1 LVVDTEDD
9 HDQAVVNPL
18 AKLSPKITLALP
30 DPLDPL
36 VAGVPVVVAG
46 EPVVAVVAVVV
57 VVVVVLGV
65 GSPVVA
71 VVADVA
77 VVAAVVAAVVVVVVV
92 VVAAAVVAEL
102 PVTPEPDEPLM
113 LMSMHEVYGADP
125 GLKIQYH
132 NIT

>member
-1 LVVDTEDD
+1 VLVVDTEDD

-18 AKLSPKITLALP
+18 AKLSPKITFALP

-71 VVADVA
+71 VVAEVA
-77 VVAAVVAAVVVVVVV
+77 VVAAVVAVVVVVVV

>member
-18 AKLSPKITLALP
+18 AKLSPKITFALP

-46 EPVVAVVAVVV
+46 EPVVAVV
-57 VVVVVLGV
+57 
-65 GSPVVA
+65 
-71 VVADVA
+71 
-77 VVAAVVAAVVVVVVV
+77 AVVVVVVV

>member
-1 LVVDTEDD
+1 MVDTEDD

-46 EPVVAVVAVVV
+46 EPVVAVVA

>member
-1 LVVDTEDD
+1 MVDTEDD

-30 DPLDPL
+30 DPVDDPL
-36 VAGVPVVVAG
+36 VAGAPVVVAG

-65 GSPVVA
+65 GFPVVA
-71 VVADVA
+71 VVAEVV
-77 VVAAVVAAVVVVVVV
+77 VVAAAVVVVVVV
-92 VVAAAVVAEL
+92 VVAAAVVAAVL

-113 LMSMHEVYGADP
+113 VMSMHEVYGADP

>member
-1 LVVDTEDD
+1 MDTEDD

-57 VVVVVLGV
+57 VVLGV

-77 VVAAVVAAVVVVVVV
+77 VVAAVVAVV

>member
-1 LVVDTEDD
+1 MVDTEDD

-57 VVVVVLGV
+57 VVLGV
-65 GSPVVA
+65 GSPVVV